1 MDQTEE
7 QLLIAVKASDKGT
20 FKALFEKYQPL
31 LFRHTVYRLRDE
43 TLAHDIIQETFL
55 RVWQHR
61 TSLKPHLPFYPFLL
75 RISRNLISD
84 HVKHEKVRTRY
95 QREASIIPLSEGDDP
110 EQAFHL
116 SKLEEEIICIVN
128 TNLGDRCRTVFL
140 LSRIEG
146 KSNTE
151 IAETMNISVKTVN
164 NQITHAL
171 KILRQKL
178 AHYL

>member
-1 MDQTEE
+1 LDRTDE
-7 QLLIAVKASDKGT
+7 QFLIDVVASDMEA
-20 FKALFEKYQPL
+20 FKTLFEKYQPL
-31 LFRHTVYRLRDE
+31 LFRHTVYRLRNE
-43 TLAHDIIQETFL
+43 TVTHDIIQETFL

-95 QREASIIPLSEGDDP
+95 QQEASVIAASEGDDP

-116 SKLEEEIICIVN
+116 GKLKEEIMRVVN
-128 TNLGDRCRTVFL
+128 NNLGDRCRTVFL

-151 IAETMNISVKTVN
+151 IASLLGVSLKTVT

-171 KILRQKL
+171 KVLRKELSQ
-178 AHYL
+178 YL